1 MFLKCM
7 VVFVNLKLYLFC
19 FKLVFFVLLLGLFM
33 IRFVWKIFIDLN
45 MLKYL
50 IFDSDKS
57 NIIEI

>member
-33 IRFVWKIFIDLN
+33 IRFVWKIYIDLN

>member
-33 IRFVWKIFIDLN
+33 IIFVWKIYIDLN

>member
-1 MFLKCM
+1 MFMKCM
-7 VVFVNLKLYLFC
+7 VVFVNLNLYLFC

-33 IRFVWKIFIDLN
+33 IKFVRKIYIYFN

-57 NIIEI
+57 NIIKI

>member
-19 FKLVFFVLLLGLFM
+19 FKLVFFVLLIGLFM
-33 IRFVWKIFIDLN
+33 IRFVWKIYIDLN